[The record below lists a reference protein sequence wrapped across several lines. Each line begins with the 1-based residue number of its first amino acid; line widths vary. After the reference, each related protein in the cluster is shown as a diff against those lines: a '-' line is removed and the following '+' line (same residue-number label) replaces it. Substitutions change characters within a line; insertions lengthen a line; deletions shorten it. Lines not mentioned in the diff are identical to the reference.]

1 MGPDMDIGNS
11 PMLKTLANGKRV
23 LIAGTKSADIFAL
36 DPDDNGKL
44 LYRIHPLGLPL
55 NGNGRGRASIVW
67 GGAIDNQFAYYGI
80 GGGGA
85 GAVQPATPGRPWLFA
100 RPAPTGRGRGVLL
113 GPGALGVRL
122 PQFD

>member
-80 GGGGA
+80 GGGGLA
-85 GAVQPATPGRPWLFA
+85 AIQPATCECAWLFTP
-100 RPAPTGRGRGVLL
+100 PAPTGGWRGVLL
-113 GPGALGVRL
+113 RAAGAGVPRCV
-122 PQFD
+122 F